1 MTSARK
7 IDVNTATDDIPLELY
22 DASTKIKYQR
32 ARYFGKGGF
41 AKCYEIIDVSNH
53 KAYAGKVVPKKLMVK
68 ESQKEK
74 MTQEIA
80 IHRSLNHKNIV
91 QFHSFFDDKI
101 NIYIVL
107 ELCQRRS
114 MMELHKRRKSITD
127 FECRYYIY
135 QILQGLK
142 YLHDLH
148 VIHRDIKLGN
158 LFLNEE
164 MTVKIGD
171 FGLATKI
178 EFEGQR
184 KETICGTP
192 NYIAP
197 EILNRKGHSYEAD
210 IWSVGCVMY
219 TLLVGRPPFETKSL
233 KDTYSKIRKCEYK
246 IPNVLRTTSADMI
259 VAMLQ
264 SQPSKR
270 PSVNKLFRFEFLMSN
285 PIPVSLPTSCL
296 TMPPRADQLEY
307 IESVGNR
314 KPLSMVNGVIST
326 AVAAMKASHKPS
338 PQKEQM
344 KMGPAYPN
352 DKAYH
357 RDVRELQ
364 RDLHVLLAELD
375 KKPSKTNAVMTLEN
389 TDPASQP
396 MYWVSKWVDYSDKY
410 GFGYQLCDEGVGV
423 LFNDATKLIILSNG
437 INVHFIDRN
446 GGETYMTMDQFP
458 QEIDKKIRLLTYF
471 KRYMSEH
478 LVKTGAS
485 NVTEFDGL
493 SRVPHLYA
501 WFRTNCA
508 VIMYLTN
515 GTVQLNFSDHVKIIL
530 CPRMQA
536 VTVIEPDKNFR
547 TYTFTTILESGCS
560 ADLLGKIRYAAERLG
575 TCFEEQ

>member
-1 MTSARK
+1 MSTARK
-7 IDVNTATDDIPLELY
+7 IESTADDIPLELY
-22 DASTKIKYQR
+22 DASTKTRYQR
-32 ARYFGKGGF
+32 NRYFGKGGF
-41 AKCYEIIDVSNH
+41 AKCYEIIEANSQ
-53 KAYAGKVVPKKLMVK
+53 KPFAGKVVSKKLMVK
-68 ESQKEK
+68 DSQKEK
-74 MTQEIA
+74 MTQEIS
-80 IHRSLNHKNIV
+80 IHRSLSHKNIV
-91 QFHSFFDDKI
+91 QFYSFFDDKV

-114 MMELHKRRKSITD
+114 MMELHKRRKTITD

-142 YLHDLH
+142 YLHDLKI
-148 VIHRDIKLGN
+148 IHRDIKLGN

-171 FGLATKI
+171 FGLATRI
-178 EFEGQR
+178 EYDGER

-219 TLLVGRPPFETKSL
+219 TLLVGRPPFETKTL
-233 KDTYSKIRKCEYK
+233 KETYSKIRKCEYK
-246 IPNVLRTTSADMI
+246 IPNVLRATAADMI

-264 SQPSKR
+264 PHPSRR
-270 PSVNKLFRFEFLMSN
+270 PSVNKLFTFEFLAGSS
-285 PIPVSLPTSCL
+285 IPVSLPTSCL

-307 IESVGNR
+307 IDRLGNR
-314 KPLSMVNGVIST
+314 KPLAMVNGIVPPTGLHIKQGT
-326 AVAAMKASHKPS
+326 AHKDSPKKDQGKMSPS
-338 PQKEQM
+338 
-344 KMGPAYPN
+344 YPN
-352 DKAYH
+352 DKAYY
-357 RDVRELQ
+357 RDVQNLQ
-364 RDLHVLLAELD
+364 RDLRIVINDLD
-375 KKPSKTNAVMTLEN
+375 SKPGKANVVMTLEN
-389 TDPASQP
+389 QDPASQP
-396 MYWVSKWVDYSDKY
+396 LFWVSKWVDYSDKY

-423 LFNDATKLIILSNG
+423 LFNDATKLIVLSNG

-446 GGETYMTMDQFP
+446 GHEEYMTMDTFP
-458 QEIDKKIRLLTYF
+458 SEIDKKIRLLTYF

-485 NVTEFDGL
+485 NVTELDTI
-493 SRVPHLYA
+493 SRVPHLHA

-515 GTVQLNFSDHVKIIL
+515 GTVQLNFSDHIKIIL
-530 CPRMQA
+530 CPLMQA

-547 TYTFTTILESGCS
+547 TYTFATLLEHGCAS
-560 ADLLGKIRYAAERLG
+560 DLMEKLRYACDRLG
-575 TCFEEQ
+575 TCFEGQ

>member
-1 MTSARK
+1 MTTARK
-7 IDVNTATDDIPLELY
+7 IESCPTDDIPLELY
-22 DASTKIKYQR
+22 DASTKTKYQR

-41 AKCYEIIDVSNH
+41 AKCYEIIDATTS
-53 KAYAGKVVPKKLMVK
+53 KSYAGKVVSKKLMVK
-68 ESQKEK
+68 DSQKEK
-74 MTQEIA
+74 MTQEIS
-80 IHRSLNHKNIV
+80 IHRSLSHKNIV
-91 QFHSFFDDKI
+91 QFYSFFDDKI

-114 MMELHKRRKSITD
+114 MMELHKRRKTITD
-127 FECRYYIY
+127 FECRYYNY

-142 YLHDLH
+142 YLHDLK
-148 VIHRDIKLGN
+148 VIHR
-158 LFLNEE
+158 E
-164 MTVKIGD
+164 
-171 FGLATKI
+171 
-178 EFEGQR
+178 R

-233 KDTYSKIRKCEYK
+233 KDTYSKIRKCDYR
-246 IPNVLRTTSADMI
+246 IPTALRSTAADMI

-264 SQPSKR
+264 PHPSKR
-270 PSVNKLFRFEFLMSN
+270 PSVNKLFGFEFLSGSA
-285 PIPVSLPTSCL
+285 IPVSLPTSCL

-307 IESVGNR
+307 IDRLGNR
-314 KPLSMVNGVIST
+314 KPLSMVNGVVAHN
-326 AVAAMKASHKPS
+326 AVKQNAHKPS
-338 PQKEQM
+338 PVKEQN
-344 KMGPAYPN
+344 KMGPTYPN
-352 DKAYH
+352 EKAYQAE
-357 RDVRELQ
+357 VENLQ
-364 RDLHVLLAELD
+364 RDLMTLLTELD
-375 KKPSKTNAVMTLEN
+375 KKPSKKNVVMTLEN

-396 MYWVSKWVDYSDKY
+396 LFWVSKWVDYSDKY

-423 LFNDATKLIILSNG
+423 LFNDATKLIILANG
-437 INVHFIDRN
+437 INVHFIDRHGN
-446 GGETYMTMDQFP
+446 ETYMTMEQFP

-485 NVTEFDGL
+485 NVTEFDAI
-493 SRVPHLYA
+493 SRVPHLFA

-530 CPRMQA
+530 CPLMQA

-547 TYTFTTILESGCS
+547 TYTFATLLEGGCS
-560 ADLLGKIRYAAERLG
+560 HDLLEKLRYAADRLG
-575 TCFEEQ
+575 TCFEPQ